1 MNKMFW
7 SLVLLGSFSARECHS
22 QKSSS
27 AKEASKPAA
36 LYLRIERTPCYG
48 RCPIDKVE
56 LFPDGKVR
64 YEGQRFVPRLGLYTR
79 QLSPQEQAEV
89 EKTLR
94 EAHFETYAELYDNP
108 GISDLPS
115 LILEYRIDGQQKR
128 ITCRTGC
135 PPELPEKIEKLR
147 ALLVEKGSFQM
158 EKGPEEEKPAS
169 DE

>member
-1 MNKMFW
+1 MFW
-7 SLVLLGSFSARECHS
+7 GLALLSSLSLRECS
-22 QKSSS
+22 GQKAASS
-27 AKEASKPAA
+27 KEAPRPAN

-48 RCPIDKVE
+48 RCPTDKVE

-64 YEGQRFVPRLGLYTR
+64 YEGQRFVPRLGVYTR

-94 EAHFETYAELYDNP
+94 EAHFEAYADLYDNP

-115 LILEYRIDGQQKR
+115 LILAYRLDGQEKQ

-147 ALLVEKGSFQM
+147 ELLVEKGSFQM
-158 EKGPEEEKPAS
+158 EKGPDQEEKHEG

>member
-1 MNKMFW
+1 MFW
-7 SLVLLGSFSARECHS
+7 SLALLGSLSLRECGS
-22 QKSSS
+22 QKATSS
-27 AKEASKPAA
+27 KETPSPAS

-56 LFPDGKVR
+56 LFPGGKVR
-64 YEGQRFVPRLGLYTR
+64 YEGQRFVPRLGVYTR
-79 QLSPQEQAEV
+79 QLSPQEQVEV
-89 EKTLR
+89 EKALR
-94 EAHFETYAELYDNP
+94 EAHFEAYADLYDNP

-115 LILEYRIDGQQKR
+115 LILEYHLDGQKKR

-147 ALLVEKGSFQM
+147 TLLAEKGSFQM
-158 EKGPEEEKPAS
+158 EKGPEQEEKSAS